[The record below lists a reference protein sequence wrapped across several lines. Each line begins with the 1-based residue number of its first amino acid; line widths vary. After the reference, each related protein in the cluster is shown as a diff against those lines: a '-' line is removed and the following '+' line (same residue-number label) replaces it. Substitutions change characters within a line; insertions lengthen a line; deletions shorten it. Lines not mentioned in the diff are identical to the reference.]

1 MVQTLADE
9 PAGSER
15 GVLLGFRRNCARL
28 LSRHLRGREFGWA
41 DLGRE
46 LDRCATP
53 VPFWWRDDDA
63 VADTP
68 ALAALLDLRTE
79 LGVPLALAV
88 IPAQV
93 EASLVERLKDEGRVS
108 VLQHGWDH
116 MNHAAA
122 GAPKSEYPAGRRAV
136 EVQAQVTEGRE
147 RLEARFPARFLRVFV
162 PPFNAL
168 DESCVAPLRAVG
180 LRHLSLSTD
189 FAGLD
194 LPSRNV
200 HADVIDWRLGRAV
213 PAAKAIRSVILA
225 LRLRRFGLVE
235 AARPIGVLTHHLVHD
250 DGIWSLARELLG
262 RLQQHENAVFVP
274 IEQVFA

>member
-1 MVQTLADE
+1 MAQAVARE

-15 GVLLGFRRNCARL
+15 TRLLGFRRNCARL

-41 DLGRE
+41 DLDRE
-46 LDRCATP
+46 LDRCAAP
-53 VPFWWRDDDA
+53 MPFWWRDDDA

-79 LGVPLALAV
+79 IGLPLALAV
-88 IPAQV
+88 IPAPV
-93 EASLVERLKDEGRVS
+93 EPSLVERLAGEDRVS

-122 GAPKSEYPAGRRAV
+122 GAPQSEYPAGRVAA

-147 RLEARFPARFLRVFV
+147 ILEARFPSRFLRVFV
-162 PPFNAL
+162 PPFGAL
-168 DESCVAPLRAVG
+168 DEGCVAPVRAGG
-180 LRHLSLSTD
+180 LRHVSLSTD
-189 FAGLD
+189 FAGLG

-213 PAAKAIRSVILA
+213 PAARVIRSVILA

-250 DGIWSLARELLG
+250 EGIWSLARELLG
-262 RLQQHENAVFVP
+262 RLCQHQNAVFVP

>member
-28 LSRHLRGREFGWA
+28 LSRYLSGWEFGWA

-79 LGVPLALAV
+79 VGVPLALAV

-93 EASLVERLKDEGRVS
+93 EASLVERLAAEDRVS

-116 MNHAAA
+116 MNHATA
-122 GAPKSEYPAGRRAV
+122 GAPKSEYPAGRRPV

-147 RLEARFPARFLRVFV
+147 RLEARFPTHFLRVFV

>member
-1 MVQTLADE
+1 MVQSVADDR
-9 PAGSER
+9 AGSEQTF
-15 GVLLGFRRNCARL
+15 LLGFRRNCARL

-41 DLGRE
+41 DLERE
-46 LDRCATP
+46 LDRCAAP

-63 VADTP
+63 VAATP
-68 ALAALLDLRTE
+68 ALTALLDLRTE
-79 LGVPLALAV
+79 IGVPLALAV
-88 IPAQV
+88 IPAPL
-93 EASLVERLKDEGRVS
+93 EPSLVERLAGEDRVS

-116 MNHAAA
+116 ANHAAA
-122 GAPKSEYPAGRRAV
+122 GAPQSEYPAGRIVA
-136 EVQAQVTEGRE
+136 EVQAQVTEGRQ
-147 RLEARFPARFLRVFV
+147 RLEARFPTRFLRVFV

-168 DESCVAPLRAVG
+168 DQSCVAPLRAGG
-180 LRHLSLSTD
+180 LCHVSLSTD
-189 FAGLD
+189 FAGLG

-213 PAAKAIRSVILA
+213 PAAKVIRSVILA

-250 DGIWSLARELLG
+250 DGIWALARELLG
-262 RLQQHENAVFVP
+262 RLHQHENAVFVP